1 MKVYLVIDGLKP
13 FGDWHIQQGYADK
26 NRAINY
32 MAILAR
38 VHNEDQDDGRCQFK
52 QVDPEKWEN
61 GTQYL
66 AILEIFIVE

>member
-1 MKVYLVIDGLKP
+1 MKVYLVIDREKP
-13 FGDWHIQQGYADK
+13 FGDWHIQQGFAIK
-26 NRAINY
+26 SRAIEY

-38 VHNEDQDDGRCQFK
+38 VHNDDQDDGCCQFK

-66 AILEIFIVE
+66 AILEISIVE